1 MKMSKQS
8 SSASANATETI
19 DLALD
24 NAAASAE
31 NDELFVRPLRA
42 DALRNRAR
50 ILAAAE
56 EVFALEGVGVPIDVV
71 AERARVGVGT
81 LYRHFPTKEALF
93 EAIVFER
100 LQALLVM
107 AKAYGQDRDPGDAI
121 YSFLHE
127 FGHQAAAKKDLMEAI
142 SSAGIDI
149 KSKCQDTIE
158 EIMGCVDEL
167 RRSALATGSIR
178 SDVSAEEIVTLVVGT
193 CQSGSKPGI
202 DDERIDRMIS
212 IVCDGLRP

>member
-1 MKMSKQS
+1 MIMSKHS
-8 SSASANATETI
+8 SSESARATETI
-19 DLALD
+19 D
-24 NAAASAE
+24 AARRDAAESADI
-31 NDELFVRPLRA
+31 DESLIRPLRA

-56 EVFALEGVGVPIDVV
+56 EVFALEGVGVPIDTV
-71 AERARVGVGT
+71 AERAGVGVGT

-93 EAIVFER
+93 EAIVLER
-100 LQALLVM
+100 LQALLVT
-107 AKAYGQDRDPGDAI
+107 ARSYGQDLEPGVAI

-167 RRSALATGSIR
+167 RRSAVATGSIR
-178 SDVSAEEIVTLVVGT
+178 SDVSAEDIVTLVVGT
-193 CQSGSKPGI
+193 CQSGGKPGV
-202 DDERIDRMIS
+202 DEDRIDRMIS